1 MSPGLNVLL
10 FGPLAELA
18 GQREVVLSAPTP
30 RTAGE
35 AWSALVAV
43 HPRLRGAEKSVRVAV
58 NECYTVWS
66 AEVADGDTV
75 AFLPPVA
82 GG

>member
-1 MSPGLNVLL
+1 MSGLTVLL

-18 GQREVVLSAPTP
+18 GERTVVLATPAPT
-30 RTAGE
+30 TAAA
-35 AWSALVAV
+35 AWSALVAA
-43 HPRLRGAEKSVRVAV
+43 HPRLDGSATSVRVAL
-58 NECYTVWS
+58 NESYTGWD
-66 AEVADGDTV
+66 AEVRDGDTV